1 MLSVRVDTTIYLCA
15 ETLRI
20 VGILLQPY
28 MPDKANQLLDML
40 GVAADMRSFDHA
52 QLGMDADYGIS
63 KVDLG
68 RGHVGALFPPLASD
82 F

>member
-1 MLSVRVDTTIYLCA
+1 MSARVDTTIYLCA

-28 MPDKANQLLDML
+28 MPDKAAQLLDML
-40 GVAADMRSFDHA
+40 GVGPTMRGLDHA
-52 QLGMDADYGIS
+52 RLGADEQYGVS

-68 RGHVGALFPPLASD
+68 QGHAGALFPPLASD